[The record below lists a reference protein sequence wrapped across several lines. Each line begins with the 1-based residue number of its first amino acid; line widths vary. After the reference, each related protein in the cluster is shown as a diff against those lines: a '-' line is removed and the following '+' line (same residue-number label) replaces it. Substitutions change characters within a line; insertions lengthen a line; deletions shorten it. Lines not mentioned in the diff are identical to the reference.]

1 MDKCPEVF
9 FVIYRCKTATTVEKI
24 IDAIRDRTF
33 AIKQW
38 VKDILDDDMKR
49 ENVNS
54 VKESMIGRL
63 NELASGEGLKE
74 SASTESE
81 RQMNEKVQE
90 IAEEMVTRRR
100 RGR

>member
-1 MDKCPEVF
+1 
-9 FVIYRCKTATTVEKI
+9 
-24 IDAIRDRTF
+24 
-33 AIKQW
+33 
-38 VKDILDDDMKR
+38 
-49 ENVNS
+49 
-54 VKESMIGRL
+54 MIGRL

-74 SASTESE
+74 AASTESE

>member
-1 MDKCPEVF
+1 
-9 FVIYRCKTATTVEKI
+9 
-24 IDAIRDRTF
+24 
-33 AIKQW
+33 
-38 VKDILDDDMKR
+38 
-49 ENVNS
+49 
-54 VKESMIGRL
+54 MIGRL
-63 NELASGEGLKE
+63 NELASGDGLKE